1 MVITD
6 CGSVFLLFHVFLT
19 FQQKSFF
26 TSKLCLQLK
35 KTVFIFILLQNLLV
49 VEFSCDYC
57 YLLFVVLQFSL

>member
-6 CGSVFLLFHVFLT
+6 CGSVFLLFHVLHFSKRAFLRLN
-19 FQQKSFF
+19 FV
-26 TSKLCLQLK
+26 CNLK
-35 KTVFIFILLQNLLV
+35 KTVFVFILSQNLLV